1 MTSRMTGFPWHRVFH
16 PLCGADTVT
25 LLRLLAR
32 HGPPSGR
39 GALPFGV
46 ALAASLL
53 RAPFTLADLAL
64 ETLSPTPVQPPV
76 FILGF
81 PRSGTTHLHNLM
93 AASGAFATAAPVPA
107 ALPGEARTLAPFAK
121 FCIDPYLPRT
131 RLIDGVA
138 MGPDSPT
145 EDEVGLANLSP
156 HSYFHGVY
164 FPRDFARTYREGLAG
179 EAPPAR
185 LRAIRR
191 YVAAL
196 GRRAGGRPLLLKNP
210 AYTARPRILLDLFPG
225 ARIVHIHRDPRA
237 VFASSVRALRRTMAE
252 LALQGWSQVD
262 VEGAVLEAYPL
273 ALRAFRAQ
281 AAGLP
286 RDRLAE
292 VSFEEV
298 VADPRGS
305 LRRLWRDLALPAP
318 AKGGIEAHLARV
330 AGFRAEGARL
340 SPEEERRLRA
350 AWPEEMA
357 LYGRPLSATGTG

>member
-1 MTSRMTGFPWHRVFH
+1 MTAFPWHHLFH
-16 PLCGADTVT
+16 PLCGADTLT

-32 HGPPSGR
+32 HGPPSAK
-39 GALPFGV
+39 GALPYGV
-46 ALAASLL
+46 ALATSLL
-53 RAPFTLADLAL
+53 RLPFTLADLAL
-64 ETLSPTPVQPPV
+64 EAAAPTPVRPPV

-93 AASGAFATAAPVPA
+93 AASGAFASASPVPA
-107 ALPGEARTLAPFAK
+107 AMPWEARTFAPFAK

-156 HSYFHGVY
+156 HSYFHAVY
-164 FPRDFARTYREGLAG
+164 FPRHFAREYREGLAG
-179 EAPPAR
+179 EAPPER
-185 LRAIRR
+185 VRAIRR

-196 GRRAGGRPLLLKNP
+196 SRRAQGRPLLLKNP
-210 AYTARPRILLDLFPG
+210 AYTARPQVLLDLFPG

-252 LALQGWSQVD
+252 LALQGWEDVD
-262 VEGAVLEAYPL
+262 VEAAVLETYPL

-281 AAGLP
+281 AASIP
-286 RDRLAE
+286 RGQLAE
-292 VSFEEV
+292 VAFEEV
-298 VADPRGS
+298 AADPKGT
-305 LRRLWRDLALPAP
+305 LRRLWRELSLPAP
-318 AKGGIEAHLARV
+318 ARGGIEAHLASV
-330 AGFRAEGARL
+330 AGFRPEGARL
-340 SPEEERRLRA
+340 SAEQERRLDR

-357 LYGRPLSATGTG
+357 LYGRGLSATGTG